1 MKTFAPLALASLLLP
16 AFANLAVAEERWQF
30 PVHDIQPV
38 RDKGTAHVNLPEES
52 TFISLAPSEVQ
63 KHRMCLLMPHTQDSI
78 IMAYIY
84 AAVDEAKR
92 LGQALT
98 VFDAGG
104 YGNDSTQRAQFENCL
119 TLGVDAIL
127 LQPINPGGWE
137 TDVAKA
143 QAQGVKVI
151 NVTEG
156 LDAKV
161 DGRSLVDFRVNG
173 KILGEHLKSSHP
185 EGSPAAKVVVLPGGA
200 GLPFVEDTVAGLREG
215 LKGSS
220 VEVVDVVYGG
230 MDAAAQLK
238 LVEDVLVAHPDLSYI
253 VGNGIAIGQA
263 VNVVAQRG
271 MTEQVKLLTT
281 YLDADLLNHIRRGR
295 VVAGA
300 AESSVMLKRLAVN
313 LAVSAIEGKGPAH
326 DLVPHVQLVTPDNAN
341 NPQIIQANFQPEG
354 WKPVFKV
361 D

>member
-1 MKTFAPLALASLLLP
+1 MKRSAFLALAVALFPLLG
-16 AFANLAVAEERWQF
+16 AYAEDRWQY

-38 RDKGTAHVNLPEES
+38 RDKGTAHVTLPAES
-52 TFISLAPSEVQ
+52 TFVSLAPGEVG
-63 KHRMCLLMPHTQDSI
+63 KHRMCLLMPHTQDSV

-84 AAVDEAKR
+84 AAVDEARR

-104 YGNDSTQRAQFENCL
+104 YGNDSNQRAQFENCL

-127 LQPINPGGWE
+127 LEPINPGGW
-137 TDVAKA
+137 DSDIAKA
-143 QAQGVKVI
+143 QAQGTKVI

-161 DGRSLVDFRVNG
+161 DGRVLVDFRVNG
-173 KILGEHLKSSHP
+173 RILGEALKARHP
-185 EGSPAAKVVVLPGGA
+185 QGSATVKVVVLPGGA
-200 GLPFVEDTVAGLREG
+200 GIPFVEDTVAGLREG
-215 LKGSS
+215 LQGSS

-253 VGNGIAIGQA
+253 VGNGIAVAQA
-263 VNVVAQRG
+263 VNVLAQRD
-271 MTEQVKLLTT
+271 MSDQVKLMTT
-281 YLDADLLNHIRRGR
+281 YLDADLLMQIRKGR
-295 VVAGA
+295 ILAGA
-300 AESSVMLKRLAVN
+300 AESSVMLKRIAVDLA
-313 LAVSAIEGKGPAH
+313 LRAVEGKGVAK
-326 DLVPHVQLVTPDNAN
+326 DLVPHVQLVTPDNADD
-341 NPQIIQANFQPEG
+341 PTIVTANFQPKG